1 MKEPGINKMCEEND
15 MELRARLDH
24 KELTQSREEIKKI
37 QIEVIE
43 GEAQVTQMSG
53 TGPEFQTVVLFEKT
67 KLYDRIY

>member
-37 QIEVIE
+37 HMEVIE
-43 GEAQVTQMSG
+43 GEA
-53 TGPEFQTVVLFEKT
+53 
-67 KLYDRIY
+67 